1 MFLFIKKFIKFILKS
16 FNLSL
21 IKIQDSS
28 FADFQNLQKGQN
40 LKERFRDVISDPA
53 NILISKV
60 PHAGYLDQDN
70 NVFLHNGNRVPVS
83 GNCSYYGEF
92 SNLLIFNRGVHEPI
106 EEYCFQEVLK
116 KINSE
121 NPCMIE
127 LGAYWSHYSMW
138 FKKEFPDS
146 RAIIVESDSANLDC
160 GQFNF
165 DLNGYQGEFIN
176 QAVCKNQFE
185 VDKFLLKEDIH
196 KLEILHSDIQGHEVE
211 MLKHTSKSLNKKIIN
226 YLFISTHSEAIHSEV
241 SEIIES
247 HNYRIEVSSSFE
259 THTTSFDGFILATN
273 SDIPR
278 VFKNFHP
285 MGRVEIL
292 HASTNDLI
300 NSITDIS

>member
-1 MFLFIKKFIKFILKS
+1 MFKKYIKNILRI
-16 FNLSL
+16 FNLKLSL
-21 IKIQDSS
+21 IQNQEY
-28 FADFQNLQKGQN
+28 ADILLLEKAKNFQ
-40 LKERFRDVISDPA
+40 ERFKDVISDPL
-53 NILISKV
+53 NLLIDRV
-60 PHAGYLDQDN
+60 PQAGYLDEHL
-70 NVFLHNGNRVPVS
+70 NVILHNGNKVPS
-83 GNCSYYGEF
+83 KGKYSYYGNF
-92 SNLLIFNRGVHEPI
+92 SDLLIFNRGVHEPI

-127 LGAYWSHYSMW
+127 LGAYWGHYSMW

-146 RAIIVESDSANLDC
+146 RAILVESESANLDC

-226 YLFISTHSEAIHSEV
+226 YLFISTHSEAIHSEA

>member
-1 MFLFIKKFIKFILKS
+1 MFKKYIKNILRI
-16 FNLSL
+16 FNLKLSL
-21 IKIQDSS
+21 IQNQEY
-28 FADFQNLQKGQN
+28 ADILLLEKAKNFQ
-40 LKERFRDVISDPA
+40 ERFKDVISDPL
-53 NILISKV
+53 NLLIDRV
-60 PHAGYLDQDN
+60 PQAGYLDEHL
-70 NVFLHNGNRVPVS
+70 NVILHNGNKVPS
-83 GNCSYYGEF
+83 KGKYSYYGNF
-92 SNLLIFNRGVHEPI
+92 SDLLIYNRGVHEPI

-127 LGAYWSHYSMW
+127 LGAYWGHYSMW

-146 RAIIVESDSANLDC
+146 RAILVESESANLDC

-241 SEIIES
+241 AEIIES

>member
-1 MFLFIKKFIKFILKS
+1 MFIRYYINQFLKI
-16 FNLSL
+16 FNLEL
-21 IKIQDSS
+21 NIIQNQEHAKIL
-28 FADFQNLQKGQN
+28 FLEKAKNFQ
-40 LKERFRDVISDPA
+40 ERFKDVISDPL
-53 NILISKV
+53 NLLIDRV
-60 PHAGYLDQDN
+60 PQAGYLDEHL
-70 NVFLHNGNRVPVS
+70 NVILHNGNKVPS
-83 GNCSYYGEF
+83 KGKYSYYGNF
-92 SNLLIFNRGVHEPI
+92 SDLLIYNRGVHEPI

-121 NPCMIE
+121 KPCMIE
-127 LGAYWSHYSMW
+127 LGAYWGHYSMW

-146 RAIIVESDSANLDC
+146 RAILVESESANLEC

-165 DLNGYQGEFIN
+165 DLNGYEGEFIN

-185 VDKFLLKEDIH
+185 IDKFLLKEDIH

-211 MLKHTSKSLNKKIIN
+211 MLKCTSKSLNKKIIN
-226 YLFISTHSEAIHSEV
+226 YLFISTHSEEIHSEV

-292 HASTNDLI
+292 HASSNDLI

>member
-1 MFLFIKKFIKFILKS
+1 MP
-16 FNLSL
+16 
-21 IKIQDSS
+21 Q
-28 FADFQNLQKGQN
+28 
-40 LKERFRDVISDPA
+40 
-53 NILISKV
+53 
-60 PHAGYLDQDN
+60 AGYIDEHL
-70 NVFLHNGNRVPVS
+70 NVILHNGNKVPTK
-83 GNCSYYGEF
+83 GKYSYYGNF
-92 SNLLIFNRGVHEPI
+92 SDLLIYNRGVHEPI

-116 KINSE
+116 KINPE

-127 LGAYWSHYSMW
+127 LGAYWGHYSMW

-146 RAIIVESDSANLDC
+146 RAILVESESVNLDC

-165 DLNGYQGEFIN
+165 NLNGYQGEFIN

-211 MLKHTSKSLNKKIIN
+211 MLKHTSKSLDKKIIN

-292 HASTNDLI
+292 HATTNDLI